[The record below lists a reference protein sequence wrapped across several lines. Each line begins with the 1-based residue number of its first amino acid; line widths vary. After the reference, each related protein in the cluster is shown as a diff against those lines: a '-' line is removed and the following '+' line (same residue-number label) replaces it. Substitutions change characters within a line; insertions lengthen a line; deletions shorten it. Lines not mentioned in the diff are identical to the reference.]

1 MHGAQSS
8 QGSAP
13 RVRCRRGNND
23 SPPHSAPGPAER
35 AFTVQPTLLPPRSGI
50 CARGTKRAH
59 AASPTRSDAQA
70 ERGER
75 PDNPCKRGRT
85 EQTGQT
91 FPKDPVPLSSATML
105 ELGSSHVPQAVS
117 RRKAP
122 SARGVPQATGFPWRH
137 TRIDITTILH
147 NAPQLHYS
155 LHLTHTVR
163 SSPKVLEQGGR
174 LLNSPRTALHLRC
187 SEGIC
192 KKSLLL
198 KSLFNGFRNLA
209 LSPNYY
215 PTPSR
220 DEW

>member
-1 MHGAQSS
+1 MYTKIQALEVRGQPPGMRGCRGASERECMVLRVHKVPHPGCAAEEGITTHPPTSRPGLQSVLLQFNQRS
-8 QGSAP
+8 YR
-13 RVRCRRGNND
+13 RVVEYVRGVK
-23 SPPHSAPGPAER
+23 E
-35 AFTVQPTLLPPRSGI
+35 
-50 CARGTKRAH
+50 RAH

-75 PDNPCKRGRT
+75 PDKPCKRGRT

-105 ELGSSHVPQAVS
+105 ELSSSHVPQAVS

-155 LHLTHTVR
+155 LHLTHTIR
-163 SSPKVLEQGGR
+163 SSPSRG
-174 LLNSPRTALHLRC
+174 PRNDAAAPYILVPGQSSKGHLIQRV
-187 SEGIC
+187 
-192 KKSLLL
+192 
-198 KSLFNGFRNLA
+198 
-209 LSPNYY
+209 PQ
-215 PTPSR
+215 
-220 DEW
+220 